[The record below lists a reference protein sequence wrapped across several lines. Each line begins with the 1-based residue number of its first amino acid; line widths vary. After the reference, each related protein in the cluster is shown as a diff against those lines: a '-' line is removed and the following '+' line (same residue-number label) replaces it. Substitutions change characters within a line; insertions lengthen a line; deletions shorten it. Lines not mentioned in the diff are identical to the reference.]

1 MFSLMNVPSISDQ
14 YLKLL
19 WILGATILFLV
30 AVFRTDNLLGQI
42 NYNLNSY
49 KVIFYLMRDLKQM
62 HKLNEKNYK
71 KLAILSRSTQ
81 ILIMDCG
88 IVLLMIA
95 TTSLVIRLA
104 ILSGKIFWIWSM
116 IILIPIFITIV
127 TTATSLVCLYIII
140 FAYYTMIFDQFNHRF
155 DLISDGKIVKRRKII
170 NKQIKDK

>member
-1 MFSLMNVPSISDQ
+1 
-14 YLKLL
+14 
-19 WILGATILFLV
+19 
-30 AVFRTDNLLGQI
+30 
-42 NYNLNSY
+42 
-49 KVIFYLMRDLKQM
+49 
-62 HKLNEKNYK
+62 
-71 KLAILSRSTQ
+71 
-81 ILIMDCG
+81 MDCG